1 MPNIQGFSTQRA
13 RSYVVRLPLFTRAII
28 LIIVATWL
36 AGLQSVWDIRQW
48 GALIPEKV
56 NFQTGELR
64 STLIH

>member
-1 MPNIQGFSTQRA
+1 M
-13 RSYVVRLPLFTRAII
+13 VRLPLFTRAII